1 MSREQREM
9 LEQIDNLKTQMKN
22 YLDCND
28 IENAKAI
35 KLELENLKEKYELYE
50 DMNDEIHIENY
61 VEVKTMEN
69 KNAVQEFKN
78 AIMGKDYDNALVKR
92 GVDADGGYLVPEEE
106 MNVIH
111 EFRRQQIALKDRCRV
126 IMTNSGKGQM
136 PVEVEAD
143 MMLANL
149 TEGEEIPQSQITFGI
164 VTYDVKD
171 YGDIVPVSRQVLAD
185 EACGL
190 MAFIGQ
196 RFVKKAVHTENAKI
210 LEILKAT
217 ENVVTVAAADVL
229 VGLGEAL
236 NKKLDPALN
245 PEAIILCNQTHF
257 DALDKLVDK
266 NGRPML
272 QPMPAEPTKMMFKG
286 HEVVVMADAELDFQG
301 YLVVNMA
308 EAVLFADRQGV
319 EVAISEE
326 AGFTRNVV
334 YARVIERFDVVALD
348 PKAVC
353 AVKIQG

>member
-35 KLELENLKEKYELYE
+35 KLELETLKEKYELYE
-50 DMNDEIHIENY
+50 DMNEEIHIENY
-61 VEVKTMEN
+61 VEVSKTMEN
-69 KNAVQEFKN
+69 KNESKEFKN
-78 AIMGKDYDNALVKR
+78 ALLGYDYDNALVKR

-111 EFRRQQIALKDRCRV
+111 EFRRQQIALKERCRV

-136 PVEVEAD
+136 PVEVEAE

-149 TEGEEIPQSQITFGI
+149 TEGEEIPQSQINFGI

-210 LEILKAT
+210 LAILKAT
-217 ENVVTVAAADVL
+217 KNVVTTNDAII
-229 VGLGEAL
+229 GLGEAL

-245 PEAIILCNQTHF
+245 AEAIILCNQTYF
-257 DALDKLVDK
+257 DELDLLLDK
-266 NGRPML
+266 NGRPIL
-272 QPMPAEPTKMMFKG
+272 QPMPTEPTKMMFKG

-319 EVAISEE
+319 EVAVSEE

-334 YARVIERFDVVALD
+334 YCRVIERFDVVALD
-348 PKAVC
+348 PNAVV
-353 AVKIQG
+353 AVKIPE